1 MANFKSRIWEL
12 DALRGVCILC
22 VIVVHFLFDLSFFGG
37 LSLTLPA
44 WYVFLQEYGGAIFV
58 VLSGVCVTLGS
69 KSVRRGLIVFSCGML
84 ITAVTY
90 GMYRLGMSGMDVVV
104 KFGVLHLLGVCM
116 LVYPAFKKLP
126 PAALALLGLA
136 IAITGYAIRGV
147 VVPQRWLHIE
157 RLFPPLPAAG
167 LFFDRR
173 SHRQN
178 SLPRKEDASSRR
190 VSENRHCP
198 LFLLVRAAVA
208 VHLPPASADR
218 LRPSRV
224 CPASARIIQHKKSF
238 PHRTTNAWCS
248 VREAFFCFS

>member
-37 LSLTLPA
+37 LDLTLPA

-69 KSVRRGLIVFSCGML
+69 KSVRRGLIVFACGML

-90 GMYRLGMSGMDVVV
+90 GMYRLGMSGADVVV

-126 PAALALLGLA
+126 PAALAVLGLL
-136 IAITGYAIRGV
+136 IAVTGYAIRGV
-147 VVPQRWLHIE
+147 VVPQHW
-157 RLFPPLPAAG
+157 LFPLG
-167 LFFDRR
+167 LTYEGFT
-173 SHRQN
+173 
-178 SLPRKEDASSRR
+178 SSDYF
-190 VSENRHCP
+190 P
-198 LFLLVRAAVA
+198 LFPQLGYFLIGAAIGKTAYREKKTLLPGSFQKTPVA
-208 VHLPPASADR
+208 R
-218 LRPSRV
+218 
-224 CPASARIIQHKKSF
+224 
-238 PHRTTNAWCS
+238 
-248 VREAFFCFS
+248 FFCWCGRQSLFIYLLHQPIVYGLLELVLLLRG

>member
-37 LSLTLPA
+37 LDLTLPA

-69 KSVRRGLIVFSCGML
+69 KSVRRGLIVFACGML

-90 GMYRLGMSGMDVVV
+90 GMYRLGMSGADVVV

-126 PAALALLGLA
+126 PAMLKVLCLV
-136 IAITGYAIRGV
+136 IAITGYAIRGII
-147 VVPQRWLHIE
+147 VPQHW
-157 RLFPPLPAAG
+157 LFPLG
-167 LFFDRR
+167 LTYEGFT
-173 SHRQN
+173 
-178 SLPRKEDASSRR
+178 SSDYF
-190 VSENRHCP
+190 P
-198 LFLLVRAAVA
+198 LFPQLGYFLIGAAIGKTAYREKRTLL
-208 VHLPPASADR
+208 PGSFQKTGI
-218 LRPSRV
+218 
-224 CPASARIIQHKKSF
+224 AR
-238 PHRTTNAWCS
+238 
-248 VREAFFCFS
+248 FFCWCGRQSLFIYLLHQPIVYGLLELVLLLRG

>member
-12 DALRGVCILC
+12 DALRGICILC

-37 LSLTLPA
+37 LDLTLPA
-44 WYVFLQEYGGAIFV
+44 WYVFIQEYGGAIFV

-69 KSVRRGLIVFSCGML
+69 KSVRRGLIVFACGML

-90 GMYRLGMSGMDVVV
+90 GMYRLGMSGADVVV

-147 VVPQRWLHIE
+147 VVPQHW
-157 RLFPPLPAAG
+157 LFPLG
-167 LFFDRR
+167 LTYEGFT
-173 SHRQN
+173 
-178 SLPRKEDASSRR
+178 SSDYF
-190 VSENRHCP
+190 P
-198 LFLLVRAAVA
+198 LFPQLGYFLIGAAIGKTAYREKRTFLPGAFQQTPVA
-208 VHLPPASADR
+208 R
-218 LRPSRV
+218 
-224 CPASARIIQHKKSF
+224 
-238 PHRTTNAWCS
+238 
-248 VREAFFCFS
+248 FFCWCGRQSLFIYLLHQPIVYGLLEFVLLLRG